1 VTWRRF
7 LSELMATRT
16 GAFGLV
22 AVTLLLIVAIFAPFL
37 ASHDPNAIAPI
48 NRLQGPSLAHFF
60 GTDQLGRDLYSR
72 TVYGTR
78 IAISVAV
85 VVLSISL
92 TIGILL
98 GVIAAYAPR
107 TIDQLILSIFDII
120 NSFPRLILALA
131 LVAVLGAG
139 LTNLSSWSASPSFPS
154 SAASPAP
161 RLWPSATASISR
173 PSRYWGPSRG
183 ASCCSMCCRISSAR
197 SSSWRA

>member
-1 VTWRRF
+1 MTWRRL
-7 LSELMATRT
+7 LSELMATRA

-139 LTNLSSWSASPSFPS
+139 LTNLI
-154 SAASPAP
+154 
-161 RLWPSATASISR
+161 LLVSIAFVPLFGRIAQKVVSR
-173 PSRYWGPSRG
+173 
-183 ASCCSMCCRISSAR
+183 
-197 SSSWRA
+197 